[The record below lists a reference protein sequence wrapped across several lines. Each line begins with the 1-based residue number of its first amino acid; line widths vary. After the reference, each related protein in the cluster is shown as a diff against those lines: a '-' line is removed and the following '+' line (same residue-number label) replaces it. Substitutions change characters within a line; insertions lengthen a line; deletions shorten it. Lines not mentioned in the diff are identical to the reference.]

1 MTEAMVIYG
10 IRPVQEALHAGKT
23 IDKILIQ
30 KGLHGDQIQLLFH
43 ACRERDIPFQ
53 FVPVQKLNRIS
64 SKNHQGVI
72 AFVSPVSYYQL
83 EQWLPGL
90 YESGKVPLILI
101 ADRITD
107 VRNFGALCR
116 TAEACAV
123 DLVLFPSRGSAAL
136 NEDAVKTSAGA
147 MMRVPLCREPNLKLS
162 MQYLKDSGVRII
174 GVSEHAQQLFYQQD
188 YTLPTALLLGSEED
202 GISPAYLP
210 YCDALVKLPM
220 LGEIASLNVSV
231 AGGVVMYA
239 AVVQRM
245 QAGM

>member
-1 MTEAMVIYG
+1 MKEPMVIYG

-23 IDKILIQ
+23 IDKILFQ
-30 KGLHGDQIQLLFH
+30 NGLRGDQVHMLFH
-43 ACRERDIPFQ
+43 ECRERDIPFQ
-53 FVPVQKLNRIS
+53 IVPVQKLNRITGR
-64 SKNHQGVI
+64 NHQGVI
-72 AFVSPVSYYQL
+72 AFVSPVSYFQPDEL
-83 EQWLPGL
+83 LPGL

-123 DLVLFPSRGSAAL
+123 DFILFPSRGSAAL
-136 NEDAVKTSAGA
+136 NDDAVKTSAGA
-147 MMRVPLCREPNLKLS
+147 LMRVPLCRSPNLKVS

-174 GVSEHAQQLFYQQD
+174 GVSEQAQDLYYQQD
-188 YTLPTALLLGSEED
+188 YTLPAALLLGSEED

-245 QAGM
+245 QAGT